1 MAHKKEEVGIE
12 EYSGLIYLISEFFL
26 QPVRDFKGL
35 R

>member
-1 MAHKKEEVGIE
+1 MAHEKAEVGIE

-26 QPVRDFKGL
+26 QPVRIFRGL